1 MLTEELEEICA
12 KLQANARDEILFD
25 FWGVPV
31 HLRDRAASER
41 VDNAIRSRLAEIR
54 KTCGKLKVLAGLN
67 DNSERMQ

>member
-1 MLTEELEEICA
+1 MLTEELEEMCA

-31 HLRDRAASER
+31 HLRDRSASER

-54 KTCGKLKVLAGLN
+54 KTCGKLKGLAGLN